1 MIIHMIIHVYILY
14 CIVVVPSLEAGSTK
28 TDSLLGSSLQPA
40 ASRLAVIQ
48 CHDGDDEDDDADE
61 DEDDDEDDVQDEDE
75 CWTLKAQSRNQE
87 TRHTSYLSPISTIYR
102 WGKNLSCGEISGF

>member
-1 MIIHMIIHVYILY
+1 MIIHVYILY

-48 CHDGDDEDDDADE
+48 CHGGDDEDDDADE
-61 DEDDDEDDVQDEDE
+61 DEDDAEDDAEDDDQDEDE

-102 WGKNLSCGEISGF
+102 

>member
-1 MIIHMIIHVYILY
+1 MIIHVYILY

-40 ASRLAVIQ
+40 ASGLAVIQ
-48 CHDGDDEDDDADE
+48 CHDGDDA
-61 DEDDDEDDVQDEDE
+61 DDDEDDAEDDDQDEDE

>member
-1 MIIHMIIHVYILY
+1 M
-14 CIVVVPSLEAGSTK
+14 EAGSTK

-61 DEDDDEDDVQDEDE
+61 DEDEDDAEDDDQDEDE
-75 CWTLKAQSRNQE
+75 CWTLKAQSRNQD
-87 TRHTSYLSPISTIYR
+87 TRHISYLSPISTIYR
-102 WGKNLSCGEISGF
+102 